1 MRTDYPI
8 GLIEYRLENVI
19 ASQVIHLLGNMFVPF
34 RIVTGPVSNMPGDAK
49 PWDPNDWEKH
59 IQKVLKVRYAQPVG
73 CYQHIPA
80 DIKGDC
86 GLEGYA
92 TDGTAY
98 QCYAC
103 QNWADF
109 GVLLDHQKNKMT
121 ADIAKLLK
129 KESELLKILGDIR
142 IGIWN
147 LVLPFWNNKDLLKH
161 ARKKEQEVRQ
171 RSPQHVTNDFR
182 IAVIT
187 GEEFLIET
195 QMLAKQDLYRFDV
208 QDLPG
213 SVASV
218 ATWLDDN
225 KSLQMV
231 DNLTRKTSVIAQ
243 GKSTGMRDK
252 FLKRLVKNY
261 IDGQV
266 VLGKLELELPEVYED
281 VIRRKTDR
289 EGELETE
296 CATNTSIPGQFF
308 NSTLSAYKSQLRG
321 VSGISPRAA
330 DILAREAV
338 SDWLLRCPLEFE

>member
-1 MRTDYPI
+1 MMNRISDALTDILSYP
-8 GLIEYRLENVI
+8 GLGHTPAFGQLLAVVPDELEDQLTIENTGNVI
-19 ASQVIHLLGNMFVPF
+19 G
-34 RIVTGPVSNMPGDAK
+34 G
-49 PWDPNDWEKH
+49 
-59 IQKVLKVRYAQPVG
+59 
-73 CYQHIPA
+73 YQHIPA

-86 GLEGYA
+86 GLEGFA
-92 TDGTAY
+92 HDGTAY

-103 QNWADF
+103 QNWNDF
-109 GVLLDHQKNKMT
+109 SVLLDHQKNKMT
-121 ADIAKLLK
+121 ADIGKLLK
-129 KESELLKILGDIR
+129 KEPELLKILGDIR
-142 IGIWN
+142 LGIWN
-147 LVLPFWNNKDLLKH
+147 FVLPFWNNKDLLKH

-171 RSPQHVTNDFR
+171 RNPQHVTRDFR

-195 QMLAKQDLYRFDV
+195 QTLAKQDLYQFDV
-208 QDLPG
+208 RDLPE
-213 SVASV
+213 SVVSV
-218 ATWLDDN
+218 ATWMDDN

-231 DNLTRKTSVIAQ
+231 ENLTRKASVIAQ
-243 GKSTGMRDK
+243 GKSGGMREK
-252 FLKRLVKNY
+252 FLKRMVKDY

-296 CATNTSIPGQFF
+296 CVTNTSVPGRFF
-308 NSTLSAYKSQLRG
+308 DFTLAAYKSQLRG